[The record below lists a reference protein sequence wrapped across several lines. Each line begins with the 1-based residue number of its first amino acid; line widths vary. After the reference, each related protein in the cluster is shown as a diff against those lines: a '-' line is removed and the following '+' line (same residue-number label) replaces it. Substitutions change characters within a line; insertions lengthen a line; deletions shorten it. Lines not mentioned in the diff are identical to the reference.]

1 MISQIWL
8 KVDQAILQMKY
19 MSKEEREI
27 EMSNETVGIVEKSLV
42 FNDRTQRRWAKNFNI
57 QSNA

>member
-1 MISQIWL
+1 M
-8 KVDQAILQMKY
+8 DQAILQMKY

-27 EMSNETVGIVEKSLV
+27 EMSNETVGIVEKSLE